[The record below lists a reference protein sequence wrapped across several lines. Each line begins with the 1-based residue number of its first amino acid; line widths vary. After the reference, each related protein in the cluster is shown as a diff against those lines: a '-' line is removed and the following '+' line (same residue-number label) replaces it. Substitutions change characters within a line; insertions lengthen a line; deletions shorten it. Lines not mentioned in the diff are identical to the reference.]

1 MLNRVTYYRA
11 RETARE
17 DEIDGLQL
25 ATFSRRA
32 AGFGIDFALVSLL
45 RRPIELLWGN
55 YAPHEWQRHTLIPL
69 PHVLDVIVLI
79 LYFSAALYIG
89 NGQTIG
95 KYAMRTRVISLTHKH
110 ITFWQAVE
118 RSLGYGASFLE
129 AGFGFAQFFIQRNRQ
144 CAHDRLAETIVI
156 DARKTATRRVE
167 PVVAEDSDTHHIDAA
182 DQADHGGSLPP
193 PLDIKAGRDDA
204 TKVAVTCDKGPSG

>member
-1 MLNRVTYYRA
+1 MPDRATYYRA

-45 RRPIELLWGN
+45 RKPVEFLWRN
-55 YAPHEWQRHTLIPL
+55 HAPQQLGWHTLINL

-79 LYFSAALYIG
+79 LYFCLALYVG

-95 KYAMRTRVISLTHKH
+95 KRIMRIQVVSLTHKH
-110 ITFWQAVE
+110 ITLWQALE
-118 RSLGYGASFLE
+118 RALGYGASFLE
-129 AGFGFAQFFIQRNRQ
+129 GGFGFAQFFFQRNRQ

-156 DARKTATRRVE
+156 DAGKSATRRVE
-167 PVVAEDSDTHHIDAA
+167 VAVPEHSAA
-182 DQADHGGSLPP
+182 VRTDDIDQAAQPAAPHENGG
-193 PLDIKAGRDDA
+193 
-204 TKVAVTCDKGPSG
+204 

>member
-1 MLNRVTYYRA
+1 MHSHARYYRA

-17 DEIDGLQL
+17 EEIDGVQL

-32 AGFGIDFALVSLL
+32 AAFGLDFVLLSLL
-45 RRPIELLWGN
+45 RKPLEFLWES
-55 YAPHEWQRHTLIPL
+55 YAPHQWERHTLIKPL
-69 PHVLDVIVLI
+69 HVLDVMVLV
-79 LYFSAALYIG
+79 LYFCLALYIG

-95 KYAMRTRVISLTHKH
+95 KRIMRIQVVSLTHER
-110 ITFWQAVE
+110 ITLWQALE

-156 DARKTATRRVE
+156 DASKSATRRIDSVE
-167 PVVAEDSDTHHIDAA
+167 PEHANADAEDGL
-182 DQADHGGSLPP
+182 DH
-193 PLDIKAGRDDA
+193 AEQ
-204 TKVAVTCDKGPSG
+204 KVTNAKDE

>member
-1 MLNRVTYYRA
+1 MLSHATYYRA

-25 ATFSRRA
+25 ASFGRRA
-32 AGFGIDFALVSLL
+32 AGFGIDFVLISIL
-45 RRPIELLWGN
+45 RRTVEFMWKNLASHRW
-55 YAPHEWQRHTLIPL
+55 ESHTLNKL

-79 LYFSAALYIG
+79 LYFCLALYIG

-95 KYAMRTRVISLTHKH
+95 KRIMRTQVISLTHGRV
-110 ITFWQAVE
+110 TFWQALE

-129 AGFGFAQFFIQRNRQ
+129 AGLGFAQFFIQRNRQ

-156 DARKTATRRVE
+156 DARKFATRRVHCAV
-167 PVVAEDSDTHHIDAA
+167 PNRADAIHIDGI
-182 DQADHGGSLPP
+182 DQIDQTVANDETGG
-193 PLDIKAGRDDA
+193 
-204 TKVAVTCDKGPSG
+204 